1 MRLHEGV
8 VRRRSWNA
16 GLLIVAFLMTATIFA
31 PVIAPHNPAAV
42 APDHRLEGPSPRF
55 PLGTDHLGRCVWSRL
70 LYGARWSLGT
80 AAVAAGLI
88 LAIGALVGT
97 VSGYLGGV
105 VDIILMRVV
114 DVLLAFPALIP
125 ALAIVGMLGPGVGHL
140 LAATVSVSWAG
151 YARMVRGLVLSVR
164 KRQFVE
170 SSRALGAPGATIIT
184 RHILPNVLPSV
195 LVLASVD
202 VGGLLLLMAGLSF
215 LGLGVQPPTPEWGGM
230 LNDGRTYLF
239 SAPQLM
245 IYPGIAIS
253 LAVIGF
259 NLLGEGARDLLDP
272 RLSRA

>member
-1 MRLHEGV
+1 MKPHAGA

-16 GLLIVAFLMTATIFA
+16 GLLIVAFLMTLTIFA
-31 PVIAPHNPAAV
+31 PVIAPHNPAAM
-42 APDHRLEGPSPRF
+42 ALEHRLEGPSTRF

-70 LYGARWSLGT
+70 LYGAQWSLGT

-88 LAIGALVGT
+88 LTVGALVGA
-97 VSGYLGGV
+97 VSGYFGGA

-125 ALAIVGMLGPGVGHL
+125 ALAIVGMLGPGMGHL

-164 KRQFVE
+164 ERQFVE
-170 SSRALGAPGATIIT
+170 SSRALGASGATIIT

-195 LVLASVD
+195 LVLGSVD

-230 LNDGRTYLF
+230 LNDGRNYLF
-239 SAPQLM
+239 SAPRLM
-245 IYPGIAIS
+245 IYPGLAIS
-253 LAVIGF
+253 LAVVGF